1 MDSVNTH
8 LQAIAK
14 HLRDLLLELA
24 PPLNGFHAP

>member
-14 HLRDLLLELA
+14 HLHDPLLELA
-24 PPLNGFHAP
+24 SLLDGFHAP

>member
-14 HLRDLLLELA
+14 HLCDLLLELA